1 VIYIGIDPGL
11 SGGLATISANG
22 AQVTARPMPVSGGQI
37 DASAVADLVWGA
49 ALACGDTAIAVMEKV
64 GAMPKQ
70 GVVSMFRFGQGYGTI
85 LGVLGALGI
94 RCELVTPQRWK
105 AVILAGTARDKAA
118 AIAWCRRAYPGV
130 SLRRTERCTTD
141 HDGMADA
148 LCLAE
153 YGRRSFT

>member
-1 VIYIGIDPGL
+1 
-11 SGGLATISANG
+11 
-22 AQVTARPMPVSGGQI
+22 M
-37 DASAVADLVWGA
+37 WGA
-49 ALACGDTAIAVMEKV
+49 ALTHGDTAIAVMEKV

-70 GVVSMFRFGQGYGTI
+70 GVVSTFRFGQGYGTI

-105 AVILAGTARDKAA
+105 AAILAGTARDKAA

-130 SLRRTERCTTD
+130 PLRRTERCTTD